1 MMTVPQLARRWGLSW
16 STHVV
21 RNIRTG
27 KDVET
32 STIGGLDVRLPSS
45 HYTTSIIEIL
55 NKNDEVIGLEYRG
68 DKSPL
73 HRPFNPEDDDETAMA
88 LEAVWGH
95 PFTRRPDAGI

>member
-16 STHVV
+16 TTHIEHNV
-21 RNIRTG
+21 RTG
-27 KDVET
+27 APVET
-32 STIGGLDVRLPSS
+32 STIGGREVKLNCS

-55 NKNDEVIGLEYRG
+55 NENDEVIGLEYRG

-73 HRPFNPEDDDETAMA
+73 HRPFNPEDDDEAATA

-95 PFTRRPDAGI
+95 PFTWRPDAGI